1 MAMKKALAVA
11 ALAAFGLSP
20 VVGMACEYNDAS
32 SASAAPAVQV
42 GLAQAPAATMV
53 PTPTVAKA
61 VAPNAAKQVSGK
73 VKAPVPD
80 QKVAVGA
87 TN

>member
-1 MAMKKALAVA
+1 MKKALAVV

-20 VVGMACEYNDAS
+20 AVGAACEYNDAS
-32 SASAAPAVQV
+32 AAAATPAVQA

-61 VAPNAAKQVSGK
+61 LAPNAAKQVTGK
-73 VKAPVPD
+73 VKTPMPD
-80 QKVAVGA
+80 QKVAVGPA
-87 TN
+87 N

>member
-20 VVGMACEYNDAS
+20 AVGAACEYNDAS
-32 SASAAPAVQV
+32 SASAAPPVQV

-61 VAPNAAKQVSGK
+61 LAPNAAKQVSGK

-87 TN
+87 AN